1 MISMW
6 EMPVSL
12 EVGGTGYSIRTDYRA
27 VLDILSYFND
37 PDYEDD
43 EKILICLDILY
54 EDFDSIPP
62 ELWDEAYEKAKSFI
76 DMGMEADK
84 GKPTLMDWEQDA
96 QIIIPAIN
104 HVIGRE
110 VRAEKYMHW
119 WTFLSAYME
128 IGESLF
134 SNVLNIRQKRARGK
148 KLEKYEQEFYK
159 ENRSLINLKK
169 KETEEDRKNKE
180 ALKELFR

>member
-1 MISMW
+1 MSSMW

-27 VLDILSYFND
+27 ILDILSYFND

-76 DMGMEADK
+76 DMDSRRL
-84 GKPTLMDWEQDA
+84 PS
-96 QIIIPAIN
+96 
-104 HVIGRE
+104 
-110 VRAEKYMHW
+110 EKM
-119 WTFLSAYME
+119 
-128 IGESLF
+128 
-134 SNVLNIRQKRARGK
+134 
-148 KLEKYEQEFYK
+148 
-159 ENRSLINLKK
+159 
-169 KETEEDRKNKE
+169 
-180 ALKELFR
+180 